1 MGNEKDILQKA
12 LESYDD
18 VFADIVNGLIFG
30 GRQVVQETSLEQTRL
45 RSFYDGEEGVREQ
58 ERDAGKYWNNVG
70 FHLALLGFENQS
82 DIDPD
87 IPLRIVGYDG
97 SAYRDQL
104 YYEKGEDGKRRR
116 NRNPRYPVV
125 TMVLY
130 FGTKE
135 RWKKPLTLH
144 EVLGEMPD
152 ELKPYVND
160 FKVPVFE
167 IAWLTEEEVAR
178 FTSDFRIL
186 ADYFVQVRKT
196 GDYVPP
202 NIVVIH
208 MEELLRLMAKLTKD
222 ERFEKAYI
230 EYGKGKEKPKTMC
243 EVLDRV
249 ENRGMQKGMQKGIQ
263 KGRILEY
270 IDIKRED
277 GVAEEKVKEN
287 IMIRFRL
294 SSEQAE
300 KYMYGKMDAAGN

>member
-1 MGNEKDILQKA
+1 MGNEKDVLQKA

-18 VFADIVNGLIFG
+18 VFADIVNGLIFR
-30 GRQVVQETSLEQTRL
+30 GRQVVQETSLEQARL

-58 ERDAGKYWNNVG
+58 ERDAGKYWSNVR
-70 FHLALLGFENQS
+70 FRVALMNFENQS

-97 SAYRDQL
+97 SAYRNQL

-135 RWKKPLTLH
+135 HWKKPLSLH
-144 EVLGEMPD
+144 EVLVNIPD

-167 IAWLTEEEVAR
+167 IAWLTEEEVTR
-178 FTSDFRIL
+178 FTSDFRIV
-186 ADYFVQVRKT
+186 ADYFVQVRKS
-196 GDYVPP
+196 GDYVPTDME
-202 NIVVIH
+202 VIH

-222 ERFEKAYI
+222 KRFEMAYR
-230 EYGKGKEKPKTMC
+230 ECGKGKEKPKTMC

-249 ENRGMQKGMQKGIQ
+249 EDRGIQ

-270 IDIKRED
+270 IDMKRED
-277 GVAEEKVKEN
+277 GEAEEKVKEK
-287 IMIRFRL
+287 IVMRFGL
-294 SSEQAE
+294 TSEQAE
-300 KYMYGKMDAAGN
+300 KYMYGKIDVANN